1 MPAGAEKTRHENS
14 CNLFNQVDH
23 WQATLGIVTCKR
35 LRDDQGKLP
44 DEVVQLLCGPDFAEF
59 LKTANWQVAMTGGT
73 YGALQSGLAANS
85 GNLLPLTRSHR
96 LPESALGVI
105 QLANLVVYGFCSAI
119 LFFNEMDDYYADSPQ
134 NLCLRRICNHCNVP
148 LIEDFVSI
156 RYMLEQQW
164 YKGRL
169 PRRKPADKYPAEE
182 INQYLYGNDKV
193 LYAKDFEGSNRED
206 RSLETLAIVSHDG
219 KKMDML
225 TFCLEH
231 IWEILSY
238 RRVLATG
245 TSGQR
250 LRDLYA
256 AALKNSLP
264 GLPAEKKRQIGWR
277 ENLNVDAYLDDYL
290 KQRIHTF
297 KSGPDG
303 GDIQI
308 SSKIID
314 GTCHRVIFFQDPTTA
329 HPHQFDIRLMEKAA
343 QDRETGALFATSEH
357 MARLIV

>member
-1 MPAGAEKTRHENS
+1 MPSGTEKTRYENS
-14 CNLFNQVDH
+14 CDLLNKAEH

-35 LRDDQGKLP
+35 LREKGREKLF
-44 DEVVQLLCGPDFAEF
+44 DEVAQLLCGSDFAKF
-59 LKTANWQVAMTGGT
+59 LKDENWQVAMTGGT
-73 YGALQSGLAANS
+73 CAALRGGLAGS
-85 GNLLPLTRSHR
+85 SYQLPLERVHR
-96 LPESALGVI
+96 LPESALGII
-105 QLANLVVYGFCSAI
+105 QLANLVVYGFCRAI

-134 NLCLRRICNHCNVP
+134 NLCLRRICNQCNVP

-169 PRRKPADKYPAEE
+169 PRRKSGGHPAGE
-182 INQYLYGNDKV
+182 INQYLYGDEV
-193 LYAKDFEGSNRED
+193 LYAKNFESSNRKD
-206 RSLETLAIVSHDG
+206 RSHETLAIVSHDG
-219 KKMDML
+219 KKMEML

-231 IWEILSY
+231 IWEILGY

-250 LRDLYA
+250 LIDLYA
-256 AALKNSLP
+256 AALKSSLP
-264 GLPAEKKRQIGWR
+264 GLSASKKRQIGWR
-277 ENLNVDAYLDDYL
+277 NDLEVDDYL
-290 KQRIHTF
+290 RQRILTF

>member
-1 MPAGAEKTRHENS
+1 
-14 CNLFNQVDH
+14 
-23 WQATLGIVTCKR
+23 
-35 LRDDQGKLP
+35 
-44 DEVVQLLCGPDFAEF
+44 
-59 LKTANWQVAMTGGT
+59 
-73 YGALQSGLAANS
+73 
-85 GNLLPLTRSHR
+85 
-96 LPESALGVI
+96 
-105 QLANLVVYGFCSAI
+105 
-119 LFFNEMDDYYADSPQ
+119 
-134 NLCLRRICNHCNVP
+134 
-148 LIEDFVSI
+148 
-156 RYMLEQQW
+156 MLEQQW
-164 YKGRL
+164 YQGRL
-169 PRRKPADKYPAEE
+169 PLRQPGKHPSGE
-182 INQYLYGNDKV
+182 INQYLYGNDEV

-206 RSLETLAIVSHDG
+206 RSRETLAIVSHDG
-219 KKMDML
+219 KKMEML

-231 IWEILSY
+231 MWEILSY

-277 ENLNVDAYLDDYL
+277 EDLKVDDYL
-290 KQRIHTF
+290 ERRIYTF